1 MPRVFGHLGPWG
13 WRPLVEPVGDGYRVN
28 LGRIEQRFVIEALD
42 ELRVMLANH
51 DPDTRRLFP
60 TAYPDDAEHDAEYHR
75 MVGDDLLRGQLDAL
89 DTVERTID
97 GQVIDR
103 DELDAW
109 MRALNGVR
117 LALGTRLDV
126 SEDMGPIDPDDP
138 NAHDWAVY
146 EILTALLGSLI
157 AVASLQ

>member
-1 MPRVFGHLGPWG
+1 MPRLFRNLGGWG
-13 WRPLVEPVGDGYRVN
+13 WRPLVERVGDGYRVN
-28 LGRIEQRFVIEALD
+28 LGRVEQHVVMQAID
-42 ELRVMLANH
+42 ELRAMLANH

-60 TAYPDDAEHDAEYHR
+60 TAYPADAELDAEYR
-75 MVGDDLLRGQLDAL
+75 QMVGDDLLRGQLDAL

-109 MRALNGVR
+109 MRAVNGVR

-126 SEDMGPIDPDDP
+126 SEDLQEIDPDDP
-138 NAHDWAVY
+138 NAQDWLVY
-146 EILTALLGSLI
+146 EVLTVVLGSLI
-157 AVASLQ
+157 AAAT